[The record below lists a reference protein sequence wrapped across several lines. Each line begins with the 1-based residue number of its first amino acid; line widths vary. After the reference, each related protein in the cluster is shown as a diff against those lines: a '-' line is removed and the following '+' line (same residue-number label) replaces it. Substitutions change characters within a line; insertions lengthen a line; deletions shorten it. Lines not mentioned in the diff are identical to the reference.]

1 MYTGKLEKT
10 ATAGENAPKND
21 ATTNSISAATVGTAL
36 EDGLSNSITGSSLS
50 GTTELYGG
58 TNNAEAGKTKSEGF
72 QNTFKTHKL
81 TFKKLVTGNQGSK
94 DKYFAFKVQLDST
107 AGAHVDDEDK
117 FTIVVA
123 ESDFD
128 KSVATA
134 NRATIYSTNTIGAA
148 NNVTEVTGAQLKA
161 GYTFYLQDSQ
171 YITIGGLPDGVKYT
185 MTEYIEDYN
194 PTVALTSGTGFDN
207 VVAATGSDAFASSD
221 VTITQTGDVS
231 AWTAAYTDNGL
242 TDNAYATF
250 TNDRS
255 GTIPTGIL
263 LSVAAPAGV
272 GAVVIGGIAY
282 LIVKNRRREAEEE

>member
-1 MYTGKLEKT
+1 
-10 ATAGENAPKND
+10 
-21 ATTNSISAATVGTAL
+21 
-36 EDGLSNSITGSSLS
+36 
-50 GTTELYGG
+50 
-58 TNNAEAGKTKSEGF
+58 
-72 QNTFKTHKL
+72 
-81 TFKKLVTGNQGSK
+81 
-94 DKYFAFKVQLDST
+94 
-107 AGAHVDDEDK
+107 
-117 FTIVVA
+117 
-123 ESDFD
+123 
-128 KSVATA
+128 
-134 NRATIYSTNTIGAA
+134 
-148 NNVTEVTGAQLKA
+148 
-161 GYTFYLQDSQ
+161 
-171 YITIGGLPDGVKYT
+171 